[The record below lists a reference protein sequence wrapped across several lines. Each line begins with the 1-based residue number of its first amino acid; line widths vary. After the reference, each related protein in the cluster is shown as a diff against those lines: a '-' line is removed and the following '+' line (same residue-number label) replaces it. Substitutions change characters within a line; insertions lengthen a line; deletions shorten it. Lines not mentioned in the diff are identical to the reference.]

1 MFADYLRELQK
12 VELLDSPDEARLWR
26 AYKGR
31 GDGRSRARLIEAY
44 QPLVFK
50 VAMHLR
56 LPGTIVM
63 DMIQEGTV
71 GLIEA
76 VERFDPGRGVR
87 FSTFATYRIRGRI
100 LNALRRERQGA
111 LRFARQAQPVE
122 ADVLAHE
129 RFGLGL
135 CLRRGPNAR
144 EPKMPVGTGTRDADH
159 VRLEKV
165 PDPTAADSLAAVEDA
180 VLLDQIAVAI
190 ERLPAR
196 EKRILRGSYLRE
208 EEPKR
213 IAGELKIS
221 LSHFY
226 RLQKQALHRIQ
237 AIITPVGLRP
247 HGAQE

>member
-12 VELLDSPDEARLWR
+12 VELLDSPHEARLWR

-50 VAMHLR
+50 VVMHLR
-56 LPGTIVM
+56 LPGTMVM

-100 LNALRRERQGA
+100 LNALRREWQGA
-111 LRFARQAQPVE
+111 LRFTRQAQPVE
-122 ADVLAHE
+122 ADVLAH
-129 RFGLGL
+129 
-135 CLRRGPNAR
+135 A
-144 EPKMPVGTGTRDADH
+144 
-159 VRLEKV
+159 RLEKV
-165 PDPTAADSLAAVEDA
+165 PDPSAAESLAAVEDA
-180 VLLDQIAVAI
+180 VLLGQIVVAI
-190 ERLPAR
+190 DGLPAR

-208 EEPKR
+208 EEPQR

-237 AIITPVGLRP
+237 AIITPVRLRP
-247 HGAQE
+247 QGAQE